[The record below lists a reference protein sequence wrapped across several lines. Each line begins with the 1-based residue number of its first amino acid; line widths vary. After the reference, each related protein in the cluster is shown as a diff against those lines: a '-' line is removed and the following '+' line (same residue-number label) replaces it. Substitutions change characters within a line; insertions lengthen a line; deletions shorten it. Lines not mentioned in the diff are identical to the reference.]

1 MPAHGFYN
9 ANEAREYPFIYKG
22 YRPDDGDSIDDSVD
36 PLPRRALV
44 DFHCLFGPDARLF
57 NENDVVTRRVVYLA
71 EIRRDA
77 DLYEFEF
84 RVNVSPTDQFA
95 LVFTADADAAE
106 WTILFAEAVRA
117 SPPDSSD
124 FFDYEGFIWE
134 GCLVLG
140 VLADLEMVNGE
151 TRTFT
156 PLEWQIEPALVQTTE
171 YLQTLNLGNFN
182 RTYAYDPC
190 NTEDYD
196 PPQVVLPYAQALRG
210 PLRLREGYNCSI
222 RQDDVTNTIT
232 IAAALGAG
240 QGEPCAEVPLSDD
253 EQSLADDGELLSG
266 GPKCDEIIATING
279 AGGRNIRLKPG
290 PGVTVERDPDD
301 PHGLIITVDL
311 TAFNACLADTS
322 DSSSEGA

>member
-22 YRPDDGDSIDDSVD
+22 YRPDDGDSIDDSID

-57 NENDVVTRRVVYLA
+57 NENDTVTRRVVYLA

-77 DLYEFEF
+77 GIYEFEF
-84 RVNVSPTDQFA
+84 RTNVSPSDQFA
-95 LVFTADADAAE
+95 LVFAVAADAAE
-106 WTILFAEAVRA
+106 WSIFFAEAVRVDA
-117 SPPDSSD
+117 PDSED
-124 FFDYEGFIWE
+124 VYDYEGFIWD
-134 GCLVLG
+134 GCLVVG
-140 VLADLEMVNGE
+140 VLADLAMIDGE
-151 TRTFT
+151 TRTFM
-156 PLEWQIEPALVQTTE
+156 PLEWQIEPALVQTTD
-171 YLQTLNLGNFN
+171 YLQTVNLGNVS
-182 RTYAYDPC
+182 RTYAYDVC
-190 NTEDYD
+190 TTADFD
-196 PPQVVLPYAQALRG
+196 PAGAVLPYAQAMRG

-222 RQDDVTNTIT
+222 RQDDITNTIT

-240 QGEPCAEVPLSDD
+240 QGEPCGEVPLSAD

-266 GPKCDEIIATING
+266 GPKCSEIIATING

-290 PGVTVERDPDD
+290 PGVTIERDPDD

-322 DSSSEGA
+322 SSSEGA